1 MNGNDPL
8 IREPDGPRE
17 RLRVLHL
24 LSGDLWAGAEVG
36 SYHLLAALAERDDVE
51 VSAVLLNPGPL
62 AEALSQAGVDYEVWP
77 EAEESLPDLIR
88 RFRSR
93 AREASLVHAHR
104 YKENLIAACSGRPW
118 VSTQHGMPEPF
129 AGWAGLRS
137 ALRRCLDGTAKRFS
151 AHGIVAVSRAMEV
164 ELRGRF
170 GSKVHC
176 VRNGIA
182 DPTESISPVAWEARK
197 RCCGVLAR
205 LVPVKGIELA
215 IEAMLH
221 TEGVE
226 LEIVGDGP
234 RRVQLETRAQALGL
248 SDRIEFVGF
257 DPKPLRR
264 LANWRG
270 LLVTSFHEGLPISVL
285 EAMALGTPILSA
297 DLPGVCEAIG
307 EDGGTVIPD
316 RLPETWGRQLQRI
329 VDDSVAGSRAS
340 QAARARFEVTF
351 LADESAARMVDLYRG
366 VVVR

>member
-8 IREPDGPRE
+8 FREPEGSPAG
-17 RLRVLHL
+17 LRVLHL

-36 SYHLLAALAERDDVE
+36 SYHLLTALAERDDVA
-51 VSAVLLNPGPL
+51 VSAVLLNRGPL
-62 AEALSQAGVDYEVWP
+62 AEALSLAGVDYEVWP
-77 EAEESLPDLIR
+77 EAEASLPSLIR

-93 AREASLVHAHR
+93 ARGVSLVHAHR

-129 AGWAGLRS
+129 AGWAAFRSTLRQ
-137 ALRRCLDGTAKRFS
+137 CLDGTAKRFS
-151 AHGIVAVSRAMEV
+151 AKRVVAVSRAMEG
-164 ELRGRF
+164 ELRARF

-182 DPTESISPVAWEARK
+182 DPIENVSPVPWQERP
-197 RCCGVLAR
+197 RRCGVLAR

-221 TEGVE
+221 ADGVE

-234 RRVQLETRAQALGL
+234 CRSQLEARVEALGL
-248 SDRIEFVGF
+248 SGRVEFVGF

-285 EAMALGTPILSA
+285 EAMALGTPILSGE
-297 DLPGVCEAIG
+297 LPGVCEAIG
-307 EDGGTVIPD
+307 DDGGAVVPD
-316 RLPETWGRQLQRI
+316 RLPESWGRQLKAI
-329 VDDSVAGSRAS
+329 VDDPTAGSRAS
-340 QAARARFEVTF
+340 RSARARFEGAF
-351 LADESAARMVDLYRG
+351 LAEEGAARMVELYRQ
-366 VVVR
+366 VVSP